1 METTELAESD
11 QFTASAVCESRT
23 SSSAPPLLRHLQA
36 GKDVSELK
44 STWTPRRLEGRI
56 LLVDGPFL

>member
-23 SSSAPPLLRHLQA
+23 SSSASPPETHLQA
-36 GKDVSELK
+36 GKDVAELK
-44 STWTPRRLEGRI
+44 STWTRAG
-56 LLVDGPFL
+56 